1 MKNVIHCNVKNKRG
15 YDIEEVASVVS
26 KKYRTDP
33 RSVPRYFSE
42 ERYRTAIH
50 FQTAGK
56 EWDRNG
62 NSEKD
67 RTDPLLLK
75 LASPVI
81 FSSLIEDLFFCE
93 KVVLKRPT

>member
-1 MKNVIHCNVKNKRG
+1 M
-15 YDIEEVASVVS
+15 S

-50 FQTAGK
+50 FQTEGK

-62 NSEKD
+62 NLEKY
-67 RTDPLLLK
+67 RTDPFLLVGPILPC
-75 LASPVI
+75 LEVFSWNHHQG
-81 FSSLIEDLFFCE
+81 SSLQIDIGTGLFREFATFYS
-93 KVVLKRPT
+93 KALTKKLQTL